1 MQDFKRDSSYKKNRL
16 FLLIGS
22 VIGGAIT
29 LSIITAL
36 PQPQASLVGSI
47 LLASLIVVCSFLSR
61 PVYWWVCMGAIAG
74 MIVGIGGVMASQ
86 LAEAKTPL
94 PDERAIFVVI
104 LAVAGV
110 ISGVFLALRVRK
122 PHIPTLKEYTGTL
135 SALTA
140 GIFAVVVT
148 LRFISDGLEPAR
160 ALSSRLSTSITILI
174 TIVAIP
180 GVIAYLLAERR
191 KKVANLNQPLMSA
204 EPKSIASK

>member
-1 MQDFKRDSSYKKNRL
+1 MQDFKRDSSSKKNRL
-16 FLLIGS
+16 LLVIGS

-47 LLASLIVVCSFLSR
+47 LFASLIVVCSFLSN
-61 PVYWWVCMGAIAG
+61 PVHWWVCVGAIAG

-94 PDERAIFVVI
+94 PNERAIFVVI
-104 LAVAGV
+104 LAIAGV
-110 ISGVFLALRVRK
+110 ISGVFLARGTRK
-122 PHIPTLKEYTGTL
+122 PHIPTLKEFTGSL

-174 TIVAIP
+174 TTAAIP
-180 GVIAYLLAERR
+180 GAIAFLLVER
-191 KKVANLNQPLMSA
+191 LNKSKSQP
-204 EPKSIASK
+204 IR